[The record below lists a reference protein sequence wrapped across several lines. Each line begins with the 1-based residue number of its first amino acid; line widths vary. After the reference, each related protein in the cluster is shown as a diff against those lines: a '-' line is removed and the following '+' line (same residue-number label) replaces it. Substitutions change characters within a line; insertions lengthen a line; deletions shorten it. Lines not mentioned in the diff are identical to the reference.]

1 MGNSF
6 DVSTFSGYMSVL
18 GQNIVFSTKIVKWG
32 GFIMDAPV
40 ITASSSFSDAPVIT
54 VSPARSSQGLE
65 GFGTV

>member
-1 MGNSF
+1 
-6 DVSTFSGYMSVL
+6 MSVL

-40 ITASSSFSDAPVIT
+40 ITASSLFPDASVT

>member
-1 MGNSF
+1 MGE
-6 DVSTFSGYMSVL
+6 G
-18 GQNIVFSTKIVKWG
+18 GIVYENGRDAKRQVGDVKWG

-40 ITASSSFSDAPVIT
+40 ITASSSFSDALVIT

>member
-1 MGNSF
+1 ML
-6 DVSTFSGYMSVL
+6 DAVDH
-18 GQNIVFSTKIVKWG
+18 KIGALEARGPPRQVDCVKWG